1 MAICLFLAFLQV
13 SAKSFSQNVTISMEN
28 VSLQKVFN
36 DINRQTGRQFFF
48 KDELLNKAGKVN
60 INVKDMP
67 LKDALAIC
75 FKNLPITFSIIENTI
90 VLKEKTTITEN
101 SSLVEIQQALMV
113 QGKVTDTSGN
123 PLEGVTIV
131 VKETKKA
138 TVTDIEGNFKI
149 ELNPG
154 QTILISSIG
163 FKTTQRKVETAAQL
177 RIVLTPET
185 VSLKAV
191 EIVNTGYQ
199 RLAKERTAGSFST
212 ITSDDFKNKS
222 NSMNVVDRIEGI
234 IPGVA
239 VNYGTGNE
247 KFLIRGL
254 SSIQAARSP
263 LIVVDGVPMA
273 DYNAVKTLINPD
285 DVESISVLRDATAG
299 SIWGA
304 AAANGVIVIT
314 TKKGKNTATAQKV
327 RVKYNGF
334 VSFRG
339 APDLDYY
346 KMMNTSDFLTTSKKV
361 FSNTDYPWAN
371 AINSVGATPIIP
383 PHERIQYDLAR
394 GLITQ
399 ATANA
404 KFDSL
409 AQYNN
414 RDQIN
419 QYLTQPSLLSNHSL
433 TFEGGSS
440 FHTYYGSLAY
450 TLDQSDTKTNLN
462 RYQMNLRQ
470 NFNFSPSVKL
480 DLLTNVSTKKHQSF
494 Y

>member
-1 MAICLFLAFLQV
+1 MNVCFVRAFKFKRQKNSQNFLVFKFMAICLFLVFLQV

-75 FKNLPITFSIIENTI
+75 FKNLPITFSIVENTI
-90 VLKEKTTITEN
+90 VLKEKTTNTAN

-263 LIVVDGVPMA
+263 LIVVDGSPGIR
-273 DYNAVKTLINPD
+273 L
-285 DVESISVLRDATAG
+285 
-299 SIWGA
+299 
-304 AAANGVIVIT
+304 
-314 TKKGKNTATAQKV
+314 
-327 RVKYNGF
+327 
-334 VSFRG
+334 
-339 APDLDYY
+339 
-346 KMMNTSDFLTTSKKV
+346 
-361 FSNTDYPWAN
+361 
-371 AINSVGATPIIP
+371 ATPGP
-383 PHERIQYDLAR
+383 LLAMQTPS
-394 GLITQ
+394 LPV
-399 ATANA
+399 
-404 KFDSL
+404 SL
-409 AQYNN
+409 A
-414 RDQIN
+414 
-419 QYLTQPSLLSNHSL
+419 
-433 TFEGGSS
+433 
-440 FHTYYGSLAY
+440 
-450 TLDQSDTKTNLN
+450 
-462 RYQMNLRQ
+462 
-470 NFNFSPSVKL
+470 
-480 DLLTNVSTKKHQSF
+480 
-494 Y
+494 